1 MVPEA
6 PLEPT
11 EHGLV
16 PAGDGWFVLNA
27 RETRWWDREGRGVA
41 GDFDAEP
48 EFPFPQLGIAVY
60 VLGPGEPMAMYHW
73 EADQED
79 FSDALPRGLAP
90 GARPR
95 IARSRRQCGCYADY
109 RDDACRPHP
118 RQASPRKQA
127 RASDKPRALVGR

>member
-27 RETRWWDREGRGVA
+27 RETRWWDREGRGAA
-41 GDFDAEP
+41 GDFDGEP

-60 VLGPGEPMAMYHW
+60 VLGRTSPWRCTTG
-73 EADQED
+73 
-79 FSDALPRGLAP
+79 
-90 GARPR
+90 RPTR
-95 IARSRRQCGCYADY
+95 RTSSWSRVRRC
-109 RDDACRPHP
+109 
-118 RQASPRKQA
+118 
-127 RASDKPRALVGR
+127 